1 MRFIWFAALA
11 SCAEAGK
18 RADTPMGPPIGE
30 APPTSDTEATAPPQ
44 PAPELAHPATPEAR
58 VAEGEPGPP
67 PVETAALTPLTPPP
81 GKAGAPTITKGKV
94 EVSGAG
100 KLDGDVV
107 TRYLNKNAA
116 NFQLCYEKPLL
127 GNPAIAG
134 SITLVF
140 DVDVTGKVTSAKTT
154 GNMNDDVEKCV
165 AGVASRI
172 SFPKPAKGTVEVSY
186 PMTFGWK

>member
-1 MRFIWFAALA
+1 MRLSWFVALA
-11 SCAEAGK
+11 ACAAAGK
-18 RADTPMGPPIGE
+18 RADTPAGPQPAV

-44 PAPELAHPATPEAR
+44 PAPELAHPASPEAR

-67 PVETAALTPLTPPP
+67 PVATASLTPPP
-81 GKAGAPTITKGKV
+81 GKTGAPTITKGKV

-100 KLDGDVV
+100 KLGGEVV

-140 DVDVTGKVTSAKTT
+140 EIEVSGKVGNAKTT
-154 GNMNDDVEKCV
+154 GNMNDEVEKCV

-172 SFPKPAKGTVEVSY
+172 AFPKPTKAAVEVSY

>member
-1 MRFIWFAALA
+1 MAMRFIWFVALA

-18 RADTPMGPPIGE
+18 RADTPAGPPIGE
-30 APPTSDTEATAPPQ
+30 APPTSGTEATAPPQ

-67 PVETAALTPLTPPP
+67 PVATASLTPPP
-81 GKAGAPTITKGKV
+81 GKLGAPTITKGKV

-100 KLDGDVV
+100 KLDSDVV

-140 DVDVTGKVTSAKTT
+140 DVDVTGNVANAKTT
-154 GNMNDDVEKCV
+154 GNMNDEVEKCV
-165 AGVASRI
+165 SGVASRI

>member
-1 MRFIWFAALA
+1 MRLIWFVALA

-18 RADTPMGPPIGE
+18 RADTPAGPPIGE

-67 PVETAALTPLTPPP
+67 PIATVLLTPPP
-81 GKAGAPTITKGKV
+81 GKLGAPTITKGKV

-100 KLDGDVV
+100 KLDVV

-127 GNPAIAG
+127 GNPAISG

-140 DVDVTGKVTSAKTT
+140 DVDVTGKVGSAKTT
-154 GNMNDDVEKCV
+154 GNMNDEVEKCV
-165 AGVASRI
+165 ADVASRI

-186 PMTFGWK
+186 PMTFGWR